1 METLNFSSIS
11 KNSIEELAI
20 GGFDGVHFAHQK
32 LIERLKENMSAVVVI
47 ENGHSNLTP
56 NKNRVDYISLPILF
70 FELNDIKVL
79 EGQQFLIKLR
89 EEFPNLKKLVV
100 GYDFHFGKDRGWSA
114 YDLRKMFD
122 GEVEIVEEVK
132 LDHISVHSKIIRQH
146 LINGDIEIVS
156 KLLNH
161 HYKIRGKHIKGQGIG
176 KKEFVPT
183 INIETSGYLMPKEG
197 VYVTKSMIES
207 QKYNSITFL
216 GHRVT
221 TDGSFAIETYI
232 LDEKFNQDVDYIEI
246 EFYSRLRDNQKFDSY
261 PELKAQIDKDI
272 DNAREYL
279 RTNKS

>member
-11 KNSIEELAI
+11 KSSIEELAI
-20 GGFDGVHFAHQK
+20 GGFDGVHFAHQQLIKK
-32 LIERLKENMSAVVVI
+32 LHENRSAVVVI

-56 NKNRVDYISLPILF
+56 QKNRVDYIKLPMVL
-70 FELNDIKVL
+70 FELNDIKAL
-79 EGQQFLIKLR
+79 EGQEFVAQLKEL
-89 EEFPNLKKLVV
+89 FPNLKKLIV
-100 GYDFHFGKDRGWSA
+100 GYDFHFGKDRAWSA
-114 YDLRKMFD
+114 YDLKKMFD
-122 GEVEIVEEVK
+122 GKVEIVEEVK

-161 HYKIRGKHIKGQGIG
+161 HYKIRGEHIKGQGIG
-176 KKEFVPT
+176 KTEFVPT

-197 VYVTKSMIES
+197 VYVTKSTIES
-207 QKYNSITFL
+207 QEYNSITFL

-246 EFYSRLRDNQKFDSY
+246 EFYSRLRDNQKFDTY
-261 PELKAQIDKDI
+261 QELKIQIEKDI
-272 DNAREYL
+272 ENARVYL